1 MTDNPKSTKPSLF
14 YISPQNGV
22 CCRALLAA
30 SVIYLLSL
38 GICLFNGGKRESN
51 KHLQGMAL
59 TSSLLSECHLNA
71 FKSLLKLFLN
81 ERSLYLV
88 SLSGLSVW
96 SLSRLFLV
104 SFSSLSRLFLI
115 SLVSLMSPSCLC
127 LVSLFS
133 PFYHP
138 LISIFVLCQLLWF
151 PIIHSLLSLSL
162 FLDSLLSFLS
172 SVLALY
178 PFCF

>member
-104 SFSSLSRLFLI
+104 SFSSL
-115 SLVSLMSPSCLC
+115 
-127 LVSLFS
+127 
-133 PFYHP
+133 
-138 LISIFVLCQLLWF
+138 
-151 PIIHSLLSLSL
+151 LSLSCL
-162 FLDSLLSFLS
+162 PLVSVSSLSFLPFITLS
-172 SVLALY
+172 SPFLFFVNCYGFPSSILCSPSPSFLTLSCLFSVLS
-178 PFCF
+178 

>member
-30 SVIYLLSL
+30 SAIYLLSL

-96 SLSRLFLV
+96 
-104 SFSSLSRLFLI
+104 SLSRLFLI